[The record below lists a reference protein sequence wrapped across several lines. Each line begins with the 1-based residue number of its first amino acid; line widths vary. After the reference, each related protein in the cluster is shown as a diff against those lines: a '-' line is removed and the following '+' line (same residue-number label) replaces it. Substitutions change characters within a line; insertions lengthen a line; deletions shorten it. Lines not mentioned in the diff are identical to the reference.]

1 MNNRGAAREKSP
13 YGTWKCDICGE
24 IFDTRKLLRIHN
36 KTSGHGAI
44 KRSCFNEDLKG
55 KSYEERFGVE
65 KAKEIKSKLSKGL
78 KKCYET
84 YSFSKAN
91 ERRIEKIKKTAAE
104 RHSIGGLRKGSG
116 RGKKGWYKGYYCD
129 STWEL
134 AYVIYNLEHGIPFS
148 RNTKSFDYVFNG
160 ENKKYYPD
168 FLLGTGEYVEVKGY
182 YTKQFA
188 AKIEQFPK
196 EHTLIIYD
204 KIGIKPF
211 LEYVINKYGKDFCSL
226 YEDAK
231 PKPQPKQ
238 KEQKPKGIRS
248 PIKKREKS
256 TRKKVERF
264 CETCGCQLF
273 SEQKRF
279 CSHDCYNKFQARNI
293 PSYEEL
299 LELKRIEKSN
309 VKIGK
314 RLDVSDVAV
323 KKWFKKYE
331 NLFRTSL

>member
-1 MNNRGAAREKSP
+1 
-13 YGTWKCDICGE
+13 
-24 IFDTRKLLRIHN
+24 LL
-36 KTSGHGAI
+36 
-44 KRSCFNEDLKG
+44 E
-55 KSYEERFGVE
+55 
-65 KAKEIKSKLSKGL
+65 
-78 KKCYET
+78 
-84 YSFSKAN
+84 
-91 ERRIEKIKKTAAE
+91 
-104 RHSIGGLRKGSG
+104 
-116 RGKKGWYKGYYCD
+116 
-129 STWEL
+129 
-134 AYVIYNLEHGIPFS
+134 
-148 RNTKSFDYVFNG
+148 
-160 ENKKYYPD
+160 
-168 FLLGTGEYVEVKGY
+168 TGEYVEVKGY

-188 AKIEQFPK
+188 TKIEHFPK

-226 YEDAK
+226 YDDAK
-231 PKPQPKQ
+231 SKPQPKP
-238 KEQKPKGIRS
+238 KEPKPKAIRS
-248 PIKKREKS
+248 PRKKREKS

-279 CSHDCYNKFQARNI
+279 CSHECYDKFQARNI

-299 LELKRIEKSN
+299 LELKQIEKSN

-314 RLDVSDVAV
+314 RLGVSDVTV